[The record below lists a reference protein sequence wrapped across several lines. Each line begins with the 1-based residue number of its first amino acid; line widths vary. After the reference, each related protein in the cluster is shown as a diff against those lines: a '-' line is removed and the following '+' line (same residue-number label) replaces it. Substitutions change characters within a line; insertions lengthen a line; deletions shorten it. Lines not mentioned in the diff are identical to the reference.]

1 LRQGRAMASPLILL
15 TGASGFVGPHVVAA
29 LTQAG
34 YRLRLAQRRPH
45 AAPGGIET
53 IVIGDLAGPIDWRPA
68 LEGVDHVVHMAGLAH
83 AGPGLDEALYNRINT
98 EATLELAQAAV
109 AAGVRRFV
117 YLSSIKA
124 LSGAFD
130 GPPLSE
136 AAEPVPGDVY
146 GRSKLAAERGLD
158 RLARSSRFIALSS
171 REPVSTSLENA
182 LEWVALRP
190 VLIYGSGVKANMAAL
205 LRLARLPIPLPLGDL
220 KAPRSLLA
228 IENLVDAIRFA
239 LTPDCPARQAY
250 TVSDPEPIS
259 VADILAALRSGL
271 GRSPGLI
278 SVPEAWLR
286 RLARLAG
293 REETFLKL
301 AGSLVARP
309 ERLLKAGWRP
319 PAETKAALAR
329 LAAGS
334 RAG

>member
-1 LRQGRAMASPLILL
+1 MASPLILL

-45 AAPGGIET
+45 DGPGGAET
-53 IVIGDLAGPIDWRPA
+53 IVTGDLARSIDWRPA

-83 AGPGLDEALYNRINT
+83 AGPGLDEALYDRINT

-130 GPPLSE
+130 GAPLSE
-136 AAEPVPGDVY
+136 AAEPSPGDAY
-146 GRSKLAAERGLD
+146 GRSKLAAEHGLD
-158 RLARSSRFIALSS
+158 RLDLD
-171 REPVSTSLENA
+171 
-182 LEWVALRP
+182 WVALRP

-205 LRLARLPIPLPLGDL
+205 LRLARLPVPLPLGGL

-228 IENLVDAIRFA
+228 VENIADAIRFA

-259 VADILAALRSGL
+259 VADILTALRFGL

-278 SVPEAWLR
+278 SVPEPLLR
-286 RLARLAG
+286 RLARLSG
-293 REETFLKL
+293 REETFVKL

-329 LAAGS
+329 LAAGP